1 MSEGAVVEEML
12 VSDGMICDRFTH
24 KQRLAIEL
32 LGRGDLKYG
41 EVARS
46 VGVSE
51 VTLGKWRKDTDF
63 ANEIQLYRSRRS
75 NERRSELLDRLD
87 AAEMDAVGV
96 LMDLLKSEK
105 DSIRLKAAVEVIKT
119 KLAMSDSRD
128 GAIEVQ
134 FQGMPAPSMPV
145 HDIHKG
151 EV

>member
-12 VSDGMICDRFTH
+12 VSDGFICDRFSH

-32 LGRGDLKYG
+32 LGRGDLKYN

-51 VTLGKWRKDTDF
+51 TTLNKWRKDADF

-87 AAEMDAVGV
+87 AAEMDAVNV
-96 LMDLLKSEK
+96 LMELLRSEK

-119 KLAMSDSRD
+119 KIAMSDSRD
-128 GAIEVQ
+128 GAIEVS
-134 FQGMPAPSMPV
+134 FQGMPAPSMPN

-151 EV
+151 DV